1 MQCRLMFL
9 LLLLFPCGRDAV
21 ETLGPLK
28 LFSLFCVVAAFQRE
42 HAFLCL
48 NQSLVRI
55 NSLSSLFCALDIKKQ
70 KMLACIILIFSL
82 MIAAR
87 SQNVQPSSRGSC
99 GTLCICE
106 EKDGIV
112 DMNCEARNITKIS
125 QVQVPS
131 DLPFQLSLYKNDLVE
146 LNAEDLEGLRNAVSL
161 HLGANSIQALE
172 PGVFSALSSLK
183 KLRINSNFLVELKE
197 DTFQGLGNLEFLQA
211 DTNFI
216 RVVEPGAFSKLF
228 RLKVLILNDN
238 SITFLPTNIFRFV
251 PLTHLDLRGNQLQ
264 TLPYVGF
271 LEHVGRIIE
280 LLLDDNDWVCDCE
293 ILPLKIWVES
303 MRSQAAI
310 DEVVCNSPPFLRGSP
325 LNKVKK
331 DVLCP
336 THTDI
341 DLEEPSKSLDLV
353 VTPSTKL
360 VQVPKV
366 IDAKD
371 EAKIPTPV
379 PNSVPFCTERCSCY
393 NHPTAGLLVHCQD
406 RGIERI
412 SELGLLQLSPRK
424 LILTGNMIQ
433 RLLQYD
439 FVVYESLELL
449 NLANNQIDYVDN
461 ETFLS
466 LDHLKRLYLNGNRLD
481 HLSPGMFSGL
491 HNLEYLY
498 LEYNAI
504 KDILPGTFNPM
515 PNLKLLSLNNNFLQ
529 TLPSQIFHSV
539 PLATLNLRK
548 NQFLHLAVSNL
559 LDQLNSLEKI
569 YLEDNPWD
577 CSCDLV
583 SLKQWVEKLAKDIVV
598 GTILCHMPRKVA
610 KSELRDVKAEVM
622 CPGLNIKDS
631 QGKTT
636 EATNTSN
643 AEGGFFHSLTNT
655 VPLSV
660 LILSLLVLCLTVIFC
675 SAGIVVVV
683 LHRRRRSKKGQSE
696 DQPRENSP
704 IHLQYSMYG
713 QKTTH
718 HVAQRARVNM
728 NTYEESGHSP
738 VIQVCRTPAYCA
750 RHKDQELDQLPA
762 ILDESKHLCRSLL
775 EMGDE
780 SPPMGKNLKF
790 MALTEGPADFVAL
803 GDHGSLY
810 RNILER
816 EKDLQQLGI
825 TEYLRRNITQL
836 QPGGAQIQGQEQ
848 HEELRLME
856 AIMYSRPRKVVV
868 EQSKNEYFELKANLH
883 TEPDY
888 LEVLEHQP
896 SFN

>member
-1 MQCRLMFL
+1 
-9 LLLLFPCGRDAV
+9 
-21 ETLGPLK
+21 
-28 LFSLFCVVAAFQRE
+28 
-42 HAFLCL
+42 
-48 NQSLVRI
+48 
-55 NSLSSLFCALDIKKQ
+55 
-70 KMLACIILIFSL
+70 MLASIVFIISIVSV
-82 MIAAR
+82 ASAQSAR
-87 SQNVQPSSRGSC
+87 PNYRGSC
-99 GTLCICE
+99 ETLCACE
-106 EKDGIV
+106 EKDGILHI
-112 DMNCEARNITKIS
+112 NCEARNISKIS

-131 DLPFQLSLYKNDLVE
+131 DLPFHLNLLKNDLVE
-146 LNAEDLEGLRNAVSL
+146 LKAEDMEGLRNALSL
-161 HLGANSIQALE
+161 HLGANSIQELE

-183 KLRINSNFLVELKE
+183 KLHINSNFLVMLKE

-238 SITFLPTNIFRFV
+238 SIDYLPTNIFRFV
-251 PLTHLDLRGNQLQ
+251 PLTHLDLRGNKLQ
-264 TLPYVGF
+264 SLPYVGF

-280 LLLDDNDWVCDCE
+280 LLLEDNAWVCDCD

-303 MRSQAAI
+303 MRSQATI
-310 DEVVCNSPPFLRGSP
+310 GEVVCRSPPYLKGS
-325 LNKVKK
+325 LLSKVKK

-336 THTDI
+336 SHPDK

-353 VTPSTKL
+353 VTPSSKL
-360 VQVPKV
+360 DLFPKV
-366 IDAKD
+366 IDTKETAKV
-371 EAKIPTPV
+371 PTPAQNPV
-379 PNSVPFCTERCSCY
+379 PRCTERCSCY

-406 RGIERI
+406 RGIQRI
-412 SELGLLQLSPRK
+412 SEIGLLQQSPRK

-481 HLSPGMFSGL
+481 HLSPGMFTGL

-504 KDILPGTFNPM
+504 KEILPGTFNPM

-529 TLPSQIFHSV
+529 NLPLQIFHNI
-539 PLATLNLRK
+539 PLTTLNLRK

-559 LDQLNSLEKI
+559 LDQLTSLEKI
-569 YLEDNPWD
+569 YLEENPWD

-583 SLKQWVEKLAKDIVV
+583 SLKQWVEKLAKDTLV
-598 GTILCHMPRKVA
+598 GAILCHMPRKVA
-610 KSELRDVKAEVM
+610 KLELQDVKIDVM
-622 CPGLNIKDS
+622 CPGLNDKNSEYEPTDA
-631 QGKTT
+631 TT
-636 EATNTSN
+636 TSN
-643 AEGGFFHSLTNT
+643 AMEGFFHSLTDT

-660 LILSLLVLCLTVIFC
+660 LILSLLILFLMVIFC

-683 LHRRRRSKKGQSE
+683 LHKRKRRSKKGQSE

-718 HVAQRARVNM
+718 HVSQRARVNM
-728 NTYEESGHSP
+728 NTYDEPGHSP
-738 VIQVCRTPAYCA
+738 IIQVCRTPTYCA
-750 RHKDQELDQLPA
+750 RHKDQELDHLPA
-762 ILDESKHLCRSLL
+762 ALDEPKHACQSLL
-775 EMGDE
+775 QMDE
-780 SPPMGKNLKF
+780 ELSPVGKNVKF
-790 MALTEGPADFVAL
+790 MALTEGPADFVGL
-803 GDHGSLY
+803 KDPGSLY
-810 RNILER
+810 RNILEGER
-816 EKDLQQLGI
+816 DLQHLGI
-825 TEYLRRNITQL
+825 TEYLRKNITQL
-836 QPGGAQIQGQEQ
+836 QTGGGEIQGKE
-848 HEELRLME
+848 HHKELRLME
-856 AIMYSRPRKVVV
+856 AIMYSRPRKVVL

-888 LEVLEHQP
+888 LEVLEHQT